1 VRHGAKDFRK
11 PPGSRKD
18 FKAQKQ
24 GVGVGVFMTKSSKLR
39 TDERDLSP
47 IKEIVRFTAMIT

>member
-1 VRHGAKDFRK
+1 MEQIIPER

-24 GVGVGVFMTKSSKLR
+24 GVGVGVFMTKSQNPKS
-39 TDERDLSP
+39 
-47 IKEIVRFTAMIT
+47 